1 MPRRSLGV
9 TGFVLA
15 GGRSRRMGM
24 PKEKL
29 VLEGETMLDRQIR
42 LLRSVSRSAAVI
54 GARASG
60 GDSGNARL
68 VGMSADAP
76 VTGDL
81 PVISDVLPGR
91 GPLGG
96 IYSGLTWTRTEF
108 NLFLACDLPF
118 VNARLLRY
126 IVQRALAGGADVTIP
141 ACREGEYQPLC
152 AVYRRRARRAIRANL
167 ARGQNKVTGFFPR
180 VRCRVIPWSEVARAG
195 FPPRVFDNM
204 NTPEEY
210 DAAKQSIDSA

>member
-1 MPRRSLGV
+1 MPKRSLCI

-15 GGRSRRMGM
+15 GGRSRRMGI
-24 PKEKL
+24 PKENL
-29 VLEGETMLDRQIR
+29 VLGGERMLDRQIR
-42 LLRSVSRSAAVI
+42 LLRSVSRSVAAI
-54 GARASG
+54 GAGA
-60 GDSGNARL
+60 DSGNSRL
-68 VGMSADAP
+68 VDTWVDEP
-76 VTGDL
+76 VTGGV
-81 PVISDVLPGR
+81 PVMSDVIQGR

-96 IYSGLTWTRTEF
+96 IYSGLSWTRTEF

-126 IVQRALAGGADVTIP
+126 IVERALAGGADVTIP
-141 ACREGEYQPLC
+141 ECREGAYQPLC
-152 AVYRRRARRAIRANL
+152 AVYRRRARHAVRANL
-167 ARGQNKVTGFFPR
+167 ARGQNKVTRFFPR
-180 VRCRVIPWSEVARAG
+180 VHCCVIPWSEVARAG